1 MDDAPAAEIS
11 AGRDGS
17 VGGKNNG
24 PTITSPIAKH
34 VRLRHEAGGVKCA
47 RNDAHG
53 LLRVVAAVTQ
63 TVSGSREKLQLTKPF
78 IDSLGRLRFWK
89 IQCAA
94 TMNSNPRNIP
104 MTGATTMKMRVLYQP
119 SGMMTENMVAVPV

>member
-1 MDDAPAAEIS
+1 MKP
-11 AGRDGS
+11 
-17 VGGKNNG
+17 
-24 PTITSPIAKH
+24 
-34 VRLRHEAGGVKCA
+34 GGVKCA

-53 LLRVVAAVTQ
+53 LLRIVAAVTQ

-78 IDSLGRLRFWK
+78 IYSLGRLVLQDPVRRDHESK
-89 IQCAA
+89 PR
-94 TMNSNPRNIP
+94 TMP